1 MGESSL
7 TNEELEGFNIFM
19 DEERG
24 DCFHC
29 HGSQNNPLWTDNM
42 FHNNGLDTNPPD
54 LGLGLF
60 TGDPN
65 DNGKFRSPSLR
76 NLAFTAPYI
85 CMTEGLKLLKQL

>member
-1 MGESSL
+1 MGETSL

-29 HGSQNNPLWTDNM
+29 HGSQNNPLWTDNL
-42 FHNNGLDTNPPD
+42 FHNNGLDTNPID

-65 DNGKFRSPSLR
+65 DNGKFDK
-76 NLAFTAPYI
+76 NVY
-85 CMTEGLKLLKQL
+85 K